1 MNESASQVGLRQWI
15 WRDFMRSA
23 LIPLVLVE
31 TILIACYLFTNQAIR
46 ESQVDY
52 LERSAVESLASTA
65 DQNSRIIQ
73 NHLTHIADVTQMF
86 ADMTAHALRGA
97 AVSSNETLSST
108 PDGALYS
115 EKDTG
120 GAASFY
126 SSVIGA
132 NKHDLVK
139 VDKLSNLDPLMR
151 ALKEHESMIASV
163 YFNSWDSYN
172 RIYPWIQ
179 ANVQYPSN
187 MAIPSYNFYYLA
199 DAEHNPKR
207 GVRWTD
213 VYLDPAGNGWMMSA
227 IAPVYNQDFLEGV
240 VGMDITIDDLL
251 KEVSKL
257 KVPWGG
263 YLILVSNDMKVMVLP
278 PEAEH
283 DFDMRALSS
292 SVTSSVSSGSEVKAE
307 GMDLAQRQDT
317 HELAA
322 SLEHSP
328 RGNTEVVLK
337 GRSHL
342 VSWAEVQPAG
352 WRLLAVADEE
362 DVMAATNNLARHYR
376 NIGYLMIGGL
386 VMFYL
391 AFCTYMW
398 GRARKLSHNLR
409 RPIRDIGAM
418 LGEIGNG
425 QLHPVRARSAIHE
438 LDEMAGN
445 VLAMGAQLA
454 SSEMRRNNAQN
465 RLNLVVE
472 SVTAGLWEYRFDTD
486 CLSLSEAF
494 CKRFGVPAILL
505 ERPRF
510 YEHVDAQDVSAL
522 DLALLALRDGSASVI
537 DLELRLLRPDGS
549 SVWFLCRGRLIDAS
563 DQKVGLAAGTFVD
576 IDTLKH
582 VEEDLRR
589 RTLEAQAA
597 SKAKSRF
604 ISSMSHELRTPL
616 NSIHGFAQLLRMQT
630 TDDQEEA
637 KSLDEILA
645 ASQHLAHLVDD
656 LLDWSSL
663 QAETPRLQLRLLEV
677 NDLMRECAE
686 MVRSQATAAGLELE
700 LQLSSPSL
708 NVLADARRLRQILL
722 NLLSNAIKYNRPHG
736 KLLMGAVRGG
746 EGRVELFV
754 EDGGAG
760 IAAELQG
767 ALFEPFQRL
776 GQENTAIQG
785 TGIGLALCRE
795 LATLM
800 NGSMGLVSQSGV
812 GSRFWVDL
820 PENGTA
826 APTVHKSLISL
837 CFVGNDEATLNC
849 LEQTLTGRVKL
860 SHGLFSQCLAQ
871 IQRDTVP
878 DIMLIDCD
886 ALGDDLVDALNALRR
901 VPGGDRI
908 SLILLCTS
916 PLTVATLGC
925 EFQAVLKQPLEPDDL
940 RELIQA
946 MLEVEKPNVH

>member
-1 MNESASQVGLRQWI
+1 MNESSSQIGLRQWI
-15 WRDFMRSA
+15 WRGFMQSA

-31 TILIACYLFTNQAIR
+31 TILIACYLLTNQAIR

-52 LERSAVESLASTA
+52 LERSAVESLAATA
-65 DQNSRIIQ
+65 EQNSRIIRDQ
-73 NHLTHIADVTQMF
+73 LTHIAGVTQLF

-97 AVSSNETLSST
+97 AASSDETLRST
-108 PDGALYS
+108 PEGALFS

-126 SSVIGA
+126 SSVTPA
-132 NKHDLVK
+132 DKRDLVK
-139 VDKLSNLDPLMR
+139 VGKLSTLDPLMR
-151 ALKEHESMIASV
+151 GLKEREPMIASV

-179 ANVQYPSN
+179 TNAQYPSN
-187 MAIPSYNFYYLA
+187 IAIPSYNFYYLA
-199 DAEHNPKR
+199 DAEHNPTR

-213 VYLDPAGNGWMMSA
+213 VYLDPAGHGWMMSA
-227 IAPVYNQDFLEGV
+227 IAPVYRQDFLEGV
-240 VGMDITIDDLL
+240 AGVDITVGDLL
-251 KEVSKL
+251 KEISTL

-263 YLILVSNDMKVMVLP
+263 YLILVSDDMKIMVLS

-283 DFDMRALSS
+283 DFDMHALSLPA
-292 SVTSSVSSGSEVKAE
+292 TSNLSSGGEVKAE
-307 GMDLAQRQDT
+307 GLDLSKAHDT
-317 HELAA
+317 RELAA
-322 SLEHSP
+322 ALAQHPHGSSEIVL
-328 RGNTEVVLK
+328 RGRT
-337 GRSHL
+337 HL
-342 VSWAEVQPAG
+342 ISWAEVQPAG

-362 DVMAATNNLARHYR
+362 DVMAATNSLASHYR
-376 NIGYLMIGGL
+376 NIGYLMIAGL

-391 AFCTYMW
+391 AFFTYMW
-398 GRARKLSHNLR
+398 VRARKLSHSLR

-425 QLHPVRARSAIHE
+425 QWFPVRARSTIHE

-445 VLAMGAQLA
+445 VLAMGAQL
-454 SSEMRRNNAQN
+454 SFSEIRRNNAQS

-472 SVTAGLWEYRFDTD
+472 SVTAGLWEYRLDTD
-486 CLSLSEAF
+486 CLSLSEEF
-494 CKRFGVPAILL
+494 CKRFGVPATLL

-510 YEHVDAQDVSAL
+510 YEHVDREDVSAL
-522 DLALLALRDGSASVI
+522 DLALEALRSGSASVI

-549 SVWFLCRGRLIDAS
+549 SIWFLCRGRLIDAPN
-563 DQKVGLAAGTFVD
+563 QKVSLAAGTFVD
-576 IDTLKH
+576 IDTLKQ

-589 RTLEAQAA
+589 RTLEAQGV

-616 NSIHGFAQLLRMQT
+616 NSIHGFAQLLRLQT
-630 TDDQEEA
+630 TDDQEDA
-637 KSLDEILA
+637 KSLDEILG

-663 QAETPRLQLRLLEV
+663 QAETPRLQLRVLEV
-677 NDLMRECAE
+677 NGLMRECAE
-686 MVRSQATAAGLELE
+686 MVRSQAEAAGLD
-700 LQLSSPSL
+700 LQLQITSPALS
-708 NVLADARRLRQILL
+708 VLADARRLRQILL

-736 KLLMGAVRGG
+736 RLLMGAVLGG
-746 EGRVELFV
+746 DGRVELFV

-760 IAAELQG
+760 ISAELQG

-800 NGSMGLVSQSGV
+800 NGSMGLVSESGV

-820 PENGTA
+820 PEGNTA
-826 APTVHKSLISL
+826 PAVRKRLLSL
-837 CFVGNDEATLNC
+837 CFVGNDEATLRC
-849 LEQTLTGRVKL
+849 LEHSLAGLVQL
-860 SHGLFSQCLAQ
+860 SHGLLSHCLAQ
-871 IQRDTVP
+871 LQSDTAP

-886 ALGDDLVDALNALRR
+886 ALGDDLVDALYALRR
-901 VPGGDRI
+901 VAGGDQI
-908 SLILLCTS
+908 PLILLCTS
-916 PLTVATLGC
+916 PRTIATLGC
-925 EFQAVLKQPLEPDDL
+925 EFQAVLKQPLEPNEL
-940 RELIQA
+940 RELIHA
-946 MLEVEKPNVH
+946 MLQVEKPNV

>member
-1 MNESASQVGLRQWI
+1 MNDTSSQIGLRQWI
-15 WRDFMRSA
+15 WRGFMQSA

-31 TILIACYLFTNQAIR
+31 TILIACYLLTNQAIR
-46 ESQVDY
+46 ESQLDY
-52 LERSAVESLASTA
+52 LERNAVESLGVTA
-65 DQNSRIIQ
+65 EQNSRIIQ
-73 NHLTHIADVTQMF
+73 DQLTHISGVTHLF
-86 ADMTAHALRGA
+86 ADMTAQALNTATGL
-97 AVSSNETLSST
+97 SNETLSST
-108 PDGALYS
+108 AEGALFS
-115 EKDTG
+115 ARDTG

-126 SSVIGA
+126 SSIIPA
-132 NKHDLVK
+132 DKQDLLK
-139 VDKLSNLDPLMR
+139 VGKLSSLDPLMR
-151 ALKEHESMIASV
+151 SLKEHEPMVASV

-179 ANVQYPSN
+179 ANELYPPD

-207 GVRWTD
+207 EVRWTD
-213 VYLDPAGNGWMMSA
+213 VYLDPAGHGWMMSA

-240 VGMDITIDDLL
+240 VGVDITVGNLL
-251 KEVSKL
+251 KEISKL

-263 YLILVSNDMKVMVLP
+263 YLMLVSHDMKIMVLP

-283 DFDMRALSS
+283 DFDTHALSTPAMS
-292 SVTSSVSSGSEVKAE
+292 NAGEVKAE
-307 GMDLAQRQDT
+307 SLDLAQTLETR
-317 HELAA
+317 ELAA
-322 SLEHSP
+322 ALALHQ
-328 RGNTEVVLK
+328 RGNTEVVLR
-337 GRSHL
+337 GRTHL

-362 DVMAATNNLARHYR
+362 DVMAATNNLASHYR
-376 NIGYLMIGGL
+376 NIGYLMIAGL

-391 AFCTYMW
+391 AFFTYMW
-398 GRARKLSHNLR
+398 VRARTLSHNLR

-425 QLHPVRARSAIHE
+425 QWHPVRARSAIRE

-445 VLAMGAQLA
+445 VLAMGAQL
-454 SSEMRRNNAQN
+454 SFSEIRRNNAQS

-472 SVTAGLWEYRFDTD
+472 SVTAGLWEYRLDTD
-486 CLSLSEAF
+486 CLSLSEEF
-494 CKRFGVPAILL
+494 CKRFGVPATLL

-510 YEHVDAQDVSAL
+510 YEHVDREDVSAL
-522 DLALLALRDGSASVI
+522 DLALEALRSGSASVI

-549 SVWFLCRGRLIDAS
+549 SIWFLCRGRLIDAP
-563 DQKVGLAAGTFVD
+563 DQKVSLAAGTFVD
-576 IDTLKH
+576 IDTLKQ

-589 RTLEAQAA
+589 RTLEAQGV

-616 NSIHGFAQLLRMQT
+616 NSIHGFAQLLRLQT
-630 TDDQEEA
+630 TDDQEDA

-663 QAETPRLQLRLLEV
+663 QAETPRLQMRVLEV
-677 NDLMRECAE
+677 NGLMRECAE
-686 MVRSQATAAGLELE
+686 MVRSQAEAAGLD
-700 LQLSSPSL
+700 LQLQITSPALS
-708 NVLADARRLRQILL
+708 VLADARRLRQILL

-736 KLLMGAVRGG
+736 RLLMGAVLGG

-760 IAAELQG
+760 ISAELQG

-800 NGSMGLVSQSGV
+800 NGSMGLVSESGV

-820 PENGTA
+820 PEGTT
-826 APTVHKSLISL
+826 APAVRKRLLSL
-837 CFVGNDEATLNC
+837 CFVGNDEATLRC
-849 LEQTLTGRVKL
+849 LEHSLAGLVQL
-860 SHGLFSQCLAQ
+860 SHGLLSHCLAQ
-871 IQRDTVP
+871 LQSDTAP

-886 ALGDDLVDALNALRR
+886 ALGDDLVDALYALRR
-901 VPGGDRI
+901 VAGGDQI
-908 SLILLCTS
+908 PLILLCTS
-916 PLTVATLGC
+916 PRMIATLGC
-925 EFQAVLKQPLEPDDL
+925 EFQAVLKQPLEPNEL
-940 RELIQA
+940 RELIHA
-946 MLEVEKPNVH
+946 MLQVEKPNV